1 MYIQKNLIAMPTV
14 NYHAH
19 QITQVK
25 AHVFP
30 SKTQKQLSTCD
41 KITSETLPD
50 KMTQVSGFG
59 VTAGLPT
66 TPMSPEPRQR
76 REIVTSLSNRGII
89 AT

>member
-1 MYIQKNLIAMPTV
+1 MPTV

-19 QITQVK
+19 QVTQ

-30 SKTQKQLSTCD
+30 LKTQKQLSTCD
-41 KITSETLPD
+41 KIPSETLPD

-66 TPMSPEPRQR
+66 TPISS
-76 REIVTSLSNRGII
+76 EIAGAKAAEGNCHITV
-89 AT
+89 